1 MQRSEFL
8 KKMALLGLAWPFS
21 NSFAQLNKHK
31 FNGKVLVIGAG
42 AAGMTAAY
50 LLVQQGIDV
59 ELLEASN
66 RVGGRMRIDTSFA
79 DIPIPLGAE
88 WIETKPII
96 LDKIINSNTIHHRV
110 KYVKDTPDYKFVDYS
125 WHQFFEDYILPS
137 IRPNVHYQQIVKS
150 VDYRSNNIIVSTQ
163 NRQIIGDKVIL
174 CVPLQML
181 KKKRIQFIPELPK
194 VKQKAIQEAEIWNGF
209 KAFFE
214 FKTKFY
220 EEEQVVFSNRSGEK
234 IYYDANLSH
243 TSVQPILGLFAV
255 GSGADAYLNISA
267 NEIKNSILSELDNLY
282 NGQASKNYVNHI
294 FQDWSKEPFIESG
307 YLSDYSSWKLVK
319 TLGKSIDNKVFFA
332 GGAFTDGEDWVSVHA
347 AAMSAFGVVKQ
358 LTKS

>member
-1 MQRSEFL
+1 MNRFDFL
-8 KKMALLGLAWPFS
+8 KMLGIIAVGWPHS
-21 NSFAQLNKHK
+21 ESKSQGPLDK
-31 FNGKVLVIGAG
+31 FNKKVIVIGAG

-88 WIETKPII
+88 WIETKPTI
-96 LDKIINSNTIHHRV
+96 LDKIIHSNTIHHRV

-125 WHQFFEDYILPS
+125 WYQFFEDFILPS
-137 IRPNVHYQQIVKS
+137 IRPNIHYQQIVKS
-150 VDYRSNNIIVSTQ
+150 IDYRSNNIIVSTQ

-181 KKKRIQFIPELPK
+181 KKNSIQFIPDLPDW
-194 VKQKAIQEAEIWNGF
+194 KQKAIEEAEIWNGF

-214 FKTKFY
+214 FKTTFY
-220 EEEQVVFSNRSGEK
+220 EQEHIVFSNRSGEK
-234 IYYDANLSH
+234 IYYDANFSH
-243 TSVQPILGLFAV
+243 SSTKSILGLFAV
-255 GSGADAYLNISA
+255 GSGAEAYSNQNIDAVKRIVLA
-267 NEIKNSILSELDNLY
+267 ELDQLY
-282 NGQASKNYVNHI
+282 DGQASKNYVKHRI
-294 FQDWSKEPFIESG
+294 QDWSKEPFIESG